1 MPKGLRQCG
10 FSQKILAI
18 FNMRTILLTGA
29 GGPAGL
35 ALTDLLLERGFDLA
49 GADMRELAFPGRVFY
64 TVPPAREPAFL
75 DVLRGVAEKERP
87 ALLIPTVTE
96 ELPVVAASWC
106 GWLGIPALVSTPRAV
121 EIADDK
127 YLTARAL
134 SAAGVPVP
142 RFALPSE
149 LHSPGEVG
157 SALGWPCL
165 SKPRQGRGG
174 RGVTVYAERN
184 YPALAAL
191 DDRFILQEFAPGTD
205 YAPNVFIGREGS
217 LAVVLEKTAL
227 KEGLVGNALS
237 VRRVDAADVAEVAIN
252 AALAAGLNGP
262 QDVDI
267 RRRADGQPVVL
278 EINARFGANSRHAPE
293 ILEAS
298 LRSFGLWP

>member
-1 MPKGLRQCG
+1 MK
-10 FSQKILAI
+10 
-18 FNMRTILLTGA
+18 TILLTGA

-35 ALTDLLLERGFDLA
+35 ALTDLLLERGFDLV
-49 GADMRELAFPGRVFY
+49 GTDMRELAFLGRIFY
-64 TVPPAREPAFL
+64 PVPPARDPAFL
-75 DVLRGVAEKERP
+75 DALRGVAVKEHP

-96 ELPVVAASWC
+96 ELPVVAA
-106 GWLGIPALVSTPRAV
+106 GWRGWSGIPALVSSPRAV

-149 LHSPGEVG
+149 LHSPAEVG
-157 SALGWPCL
+157 AALGWPCL

-174 RGVTVYAERN
+174 RGVTVRCEADW
-184 YPALAAL
+184 PALAEL
-191 DDRFILQEFAPGTD
+191 DDRFILQEFASGKD
-205 YAPNVFIGREGS
+205 YAPNVFIGSEGN

-237 VRRVDAADVAEVAIN
+237 VRRVDEADVAEVAVS
-252 AALAAGLNGP
+252 AALAAGLSGP
-262 QDVDI
+262 QDVDV